1 MFCELR
7 SLENFQKVMISK
19 TQDGQLTDH
28 DIFFRIF
35 GGLKKENPL
44 KSIQKTHAE
53 PHVVKK
59 AKTTAVVQTFC
70 SDKIIRL
77 FTFDDLALFISQHTR
92 LVHLAEKRLPNHLKS
107 PPAHHLLLIVK
118 AEGLQQK

>member
-59 AKTTAVVQTFC
+59 AKTTAVV
-70 SDKIIRL
+70 IRYDCL
-77 FTFDDLALFISQHTR
+77 HSMIWHFLYHSTR
-92 LVHLAEKRLPNHLKS
+92 
-107 PPAHHLLLIVK
+107 
-118 AEGLQQK
+118 G